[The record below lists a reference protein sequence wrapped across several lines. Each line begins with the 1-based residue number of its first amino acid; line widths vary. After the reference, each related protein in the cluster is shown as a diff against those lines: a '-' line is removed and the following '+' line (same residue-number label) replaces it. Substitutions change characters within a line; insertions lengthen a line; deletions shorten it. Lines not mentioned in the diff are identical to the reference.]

1 MKQVI
6 GDHQM
11 DASLAILVVLLVGF
25 LALGLAA
32 VAGGVDSREFDTR
45 TTDSRFAEGD

>member
-1 MKQVI
+1 
-6 GDHQM
+6 M
-11 DASLAILVVLLVGF
+11 DASLVILAVLLVGF

-45 TTDSRFAEGD
+45 ANPDSRLAEGD

>member
-1 MKQVI
+1 
-6 GDHQM
+6 M
-11 DASLAILVVLLVGF
+11 DAIVALFIVLLAGF

-45 TTDSRFAEGD
+45 TSPQFTFADGDRS

>member
-1 MKQVI
+1 
-6 GDHQM
+6 M
-11 DASLAILVVLLVGF
+11 DASLVILVVLLVGF

-45 TTDSRFAEGD
+45 PNADSSLAEGD